1 MEAQQV
7 IDKILSDAKAEAARI
22 LQQARQKEADEQA
35 SLDRELGE
43 YTNTTQQLAEKA
55 AEEEKAHLLA
65 AARMEIAKLHLA
77 EKRKILDEVFDQARS
92 RIQNMPDGDY
102 RSLMK
107 KLMLEAVETGD
118 EQVVV
123 GRNENRIDMEF
134 IKDVNRELGPGFK
147 GNLSLVQD
155 ERDTGGGFILRRGK
169 IKTNVSIDVLLDQA
183 RKSLEIELARDL
195 FGN

>member
-43 YTNTTQQLAEKA
+43 YTNATQQLAEKA

-123 GRNENRIDMEF
+123 GRNENRIDMDF

>member
-43 YTNTTQQLAEKA
+43 YTNATQQLAEKA
-55 AEEEKAHLLA
+55 AEDEKTHLLA

-123 GRNENRIDMEF
+123 GRNENRIDMDF

>member
-123 GRNENRIDMEF
+123 GRNENRIDMDF